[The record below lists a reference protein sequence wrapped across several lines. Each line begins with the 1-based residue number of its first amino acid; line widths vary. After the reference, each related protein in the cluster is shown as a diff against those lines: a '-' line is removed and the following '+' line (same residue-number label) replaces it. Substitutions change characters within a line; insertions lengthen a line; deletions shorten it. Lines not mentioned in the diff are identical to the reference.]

1 MTAILHA
8 PTCPVATVQTR
19 WFHVV
24 TAHDEMIYTAA
35 GEPLGE
41 RTLIESFNLEVA
53 AGGWF
58 GWGEQAAIDAHVAE
72 HYPGYEVVD
81 TWPISRPIAA

>member
-1 MTAILHA
+1 MG
-8 PTCPVATVQTR
+8 R
-19 WFHVV
+19 S
-24 TAHDEMIYTAA
+24 MGGY
-35 GEPLGE
+35 EPIAYDDGTTTQE
-41 RTLIESFNLEVA
+41 FVIDGVNVEVA

-58 GWGEQAAIDAHVAE
+58 GWGEQAALEAHVAE